1 MDDLKSNN
9 LYRQLA
15 KAIFLGAGVIMLLWL
30 LYKMVSAVLLLL
42 FALILAI
49 AINGPV
55 TKLEKRRI
63 KRGWATAIV
72 FLLIFLS
79 FAAIAIF
86 IGPKINEQI
95 SVLIRNLPD
104 YVTQATTKVSSWFSN
119 YPELQK
125 EIQIDPAQMSSLMPS
140 IPKTIMEIGSFSL
153 SLLSQ
158 IIVIIVFISMVGYT
172 IGNPRPLF
180 QLYLLSFPPSKRD
193 KATVAFTRIS
203 FMIRG
208 WMRSMLIGGIINA
221 VLATVFLQMMGVP
234 GAFVWGALAF
244 FTEFIPRIGFFIKA
258 IPPVLIALSMNS
270 STAIWVAVFYLAT
283 DELMADFVMPRIR
296 SNIMKIHPV
305 SVLFAMMAMGAAFG
319 FIGVLLSTPLAAI
332 VKAYYEVFWVNKF
345 EDEKQM
351 EHRIQNMMYPE
362 GGPPK
367 INEKQQDLSPELK

>member
-1 MDDLKSNN
+1 MNDLKSDN

-15 KAIFLGAGVIMLLWL
+15 KAIFLGAGVIILLWL
-30 LYKMVSAVLLLL
+30 FFKMVSAVLLLL
-42 FALILAI
+42 FALVLAI

-55 TKLEKRRI
+55 VKLEKRGI

-72 FLLIFLS
+72 FLLIFLA
-79 FAAIAIF
+79 FAAIAVF

-95 SVLIRNLPD
+95 SVLIRNLPG
-104 YVTQATTKVSSWFSN
+104 YLTQATTKISSWFVN

-125 EIQIDPAQMSSLMPS
+125 EIKIDPSQMSSLLPS
-140 IPKTIMEIGSFSL
+140 IPKTIMQVGSFSL

-158 IIVIIVFISMVGYT
+158 FLVVIVFISMVGYM

-180 QLYLLSFPPSKRD
+180 ELYLLSFPPSKRD

-208 WMRSMLIGGIINA
+208 WMRSMLIGGFINA
-221 VLATVFLQMMGVP
+221 VLATVFLHIMGVP

-244 FTEFIPRIGFFIKA
+244 FTEFIPRVGFFIKA
-258 IPPVLIALSMNS
+258 IPPVLIALSIDS
-270 STAIWVAVFYLAT
+270 TTAIWVAVFYLAV
-283 DELMADFVMPRIR
+283 DEFMADFVMPRVR

-305 SVLFAMMAMGAAFG
+305 SILFAVMAMGVAFG
-319 FIGVLLSTPLAAI
+319 FIGVLLATPLTAI

-345 EDEKQM
+345 GDVKQM
-351 EHRIQNMMYPE
+351 EHRIKNMMYPE

-367 INEKQQDLSPELK
+367 PTEKLAVTTAE